1 MINKFLSSFISQILL
16 ITSINTNNC
25 RRFKPCLSCHRKP
38 TYGYDKLC
46 PSWVYS
52 PDSNIH
58 ITRDREWF
66 EDDYMAFSSIVY
78 HTRNKP
84 WDNAMQ
90 QIEVGPCGP
99 PFGRETK
106 ERSLFH
112 PHVRHD
118 IRAKWPADERHRF
131 ERYRSTRSPSVNI
144 RQKPWSEEELP
155 WLKNDGVNFDEMAER
170 TKNSYDK
177 ELPAYAGNLK
187 TRKIVTVLRGKHR
200 TRWLKNPFQEHFDR
214 HMGYC
219 ESEEMAAMQVKDI
232 MSEAGLEVSSDE
244 EWEDMDEDDTDEG
257 MCECEDNKCECP
269 NGID

>member
-1 MINKFLSSFISQILL
+1 MDMINSV
-16 ITSINTNNC
+16 
-25 RRFKPCLSCHRKP
+25 PP
-38 TYGYDKLC
+38 G
-46 PSWVYS
+46 
-52 PDSNIH
+52 
-58 ITRDREWF
+58 DREWF

-144 RQKPWSEEELP
+144 RQKPWSEEELQ
-155 WLKNDGVNFDEMAER
+155 WLKNEGVNFDEMAER

-219 ESEEMAAMQVKDI
+219 ESEECDWGFSYAQRGFV
-232 MSEAGLEVSSDE
+232 
-244 EWEDMDEDDTDEG
+244 
-257 MCECEDNKCECP
+257 NKLW
-269 NGID
+269 GGY